1 MLEKD
6 TLRKELEEKNK
17 EKLLNDLRNMDD
29 TYNNL
34 FYKVDHKIRKEILEE
49 DDKKVKEYIGE
60 LMYHQSEFYEQLL
73 VNLGIEFKLRA
84 YQIHKNDYALNRA
97 ESNNG
102 ETILKEFEQRV
113 NFIMA
118 NPFLDLYYR
127 LEFGDELEDENREF
141 SKLVMKVVQR
151 YIKELLKMVFFNVRG
166 MVQRDIIYKDN
177 RDTLSFVYHGYYLQ
191 YMDYTITQLLDELFF
206 VIIRDKDEPWSDEE
220 SNVYDLLLNLGYCFC
235 SPKSDPLKA
244 YYG

>member
-6 TLRKELEEKNK
+6 TLRKELDEKNK

-29 TYNNL
+29 TYN
-34 FYKVDHKIRKEILEE
+34 IRKEILEE

-127 LEFGDELEDENREF
+127 LEFGDEVDMDKDF

-191 YMDYTITQLLDELFF
+191 YMDYTINQLLDELFF
-206 VIIRDKDEPWSDEE
+206 VIIRDKDEPWNEE
-220 SNVYDLLLNLGYCFC
+220 EINIYDLLLNLGYCFC

>member
-6 TLRKELEEKNK
+6 ILRKELEEKNK

-84 YQIHKNDYALNRA
+84 YQLHKNDYALNRA
-97 ESNNG
+97 ESNSG

-127 LEFGDELEDENREF
+127 LEFGDELEDENKEF

-166 MVQRDIIYKDN
+166 MVQRDVVYKDN
-177 RDTLSFVYHGYYLQ
+177 KDTLSFVYHGYYLQ
-191 YMDYTITQLLDELFF
+191 YMDYTITQLLDEVFS
-206 VIIRDKDEPWSDEE
+206 VIRDKDEPWSDEE

>member
-6 TLRKELEEKNK
+6 TLRKELEEKTS
-17 EKLLNDLRNMDD
+17 ERLLNDLRNMDD

-84 YQIHKNDYALNRA
+84 YQLHKNDYALNNA
-97 ESNNG
+97 ESNTG

-127 LEFGDELEDENREF
+127 LEFGDEVDKDIDL

-151 YIKELLKMVFFNVRG
+151 YIKELLKMVFYNVRG
-166 MVQRDIIYKDN
+166 MIQRDVIYKDN
-177 RDTLSFVYHGYYLQ
+177 KDTLSFVYHGYYLQ
-191 YMDYTITQLLDELFF
+191 YMDYTITQLLDEVFS
-206 VIIRDKDEPWSDEE
+206 VIRDNDEPWNEEE

>member
-6 TLRKELEEKNK
+6 TLRKKLDEKNK

-97 ESNNG
+97 ESNSG

-127 LEFGDELEDENREF
+127 LEFGDEVDMDKDF

-151 YIKELLKMVFFNVRG
+151 YIKELLKMVFYNVRG

-206 VIIRDKDEPWSDEE
+206 VIIRDKDEPWNEE
-220 SNVYDLLLNLGYCFC
+220 EINIYDLLLNLGYCFC

>member
-84 YQIHKNDYALNRA
+84 YQLHKNDYALNRA
-97 ESNNG
+97 ESNSG

-127 LEFGDELEDENREF
+127 LEFGDEVDMDKDF

-151 YIKELLKMVFFNVRG
+151 YIKELLKMVFYNVRG
-166 MVQRDIIYKDN
+166 IVQRDIIHKDN
-177 RDTLSFVYHGYYLQ
+177 KDTLSFIYHGYYLQ
-191 YMDYTITQLLDELFF
+191 YMDYTITQLLDEVFS
-206 VIIRDKDEPWSDEE
+206 VIRDKDEPWSDEE

>member
-6 TLRKELEEKNK
+6 TLRKELEEKTS
-17 EKLLNDLRNMDD
+17 ERLLNDLKNMDN

-84 YQIHKNDYALNRA
+84 YQLHKNDYALNNA
-97 ESNNG
+97 ESNDG

-127 LEFGDELEDENREF
+127 LEFGDKAETDVDF

-151 YIKELLKMVFFNVRG
+151 YIKELLKMVFYNVRG
-166 MVQRDIIYKDN
+166 MVQRDVIYKDN
-177 RDTLSFVYHGYYLQ
+177 KDTLSFVYHGYYLQ
-191 YMDYTITQLLDELFF
+191 YMDYTITQLLDEVFS
-206 VIIRDKDEPWSDEE
+206 VIRNNDEPWNDEE
-220 SNVYDLLLNLGYCFC
+220 SNIYDLLLNLGYCFC